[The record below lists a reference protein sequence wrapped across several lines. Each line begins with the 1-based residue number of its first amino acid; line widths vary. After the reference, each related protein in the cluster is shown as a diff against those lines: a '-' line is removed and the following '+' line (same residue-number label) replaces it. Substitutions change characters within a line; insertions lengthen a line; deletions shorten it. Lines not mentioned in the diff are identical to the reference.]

1 MPRANVKDKRKA
13 QLITA
18 TLDSIAKRGLQET
31 TITHIS
37 KGAGMSRGIIN
48 FYFTSKEAML
58 QETLRTLVDEY
69 DAHWQEALAP
79 EKNLKGQARLTA
91 LATAHF
97 SKKLCQAK
105 RLNIMSAFWG
115 HAATH
120 TAYRDV
126 LRKSDM
132 ALEQALCES
141 WKQAGVTEQEAPQ
154 VARQNHALIRGL
166 WLAFMLSPQETDR
179 DNLLAEC
186 VAFIEQRLGA
196 SKLVSNVAA
205 KRRILESTPPTQSAG
220 NVTSLAAAKAA
231 AKRPQKADGL
241 EGQMDIEDLFA
252 GLK

>member
-13 QLITA
+13 QLIAA
-18 TLDSIAKRGLQET
+18 TIESIGKRGLQET

-69 DAHWQEALAP
+69 AAIWQDAVPAEKGFKGQVKLEALID
-79 EKNLKGQARLTA
+79 
-91 LATAHF
+91 AHF

-105 RLNIMSAFWG
+105 RLNVMSAFWG

-120 TAYRDV
+120 AAYRD
-126 LRKSDM
+126 LLQASDRQFEA
-132 ALEQALCES
+132 ALQDA
-141 WKQAGVTEQEAPQ
+141 WKQAGLTEQEAPQ

-179 DNLLAEC
+179 DALAQEC
-186 VAFIEQRLGA
+186 RAFVADRLGA
-196 SKLVSNVAA
+196 GSKQPRKQVAERA
-205 KRRILESTPPTQSAG
+205 AQPG
-220 NVTSLAAAKAA
+220 NVTPISAAKPQAVKKP
-231 AKRPQKADGL
+231 AKPGD
-241 EGQMDIEDLFA
+241 GQMDIEDLFA
-252 GLK
+252 GL

>member
-13 QLITA
+13 QLIAA

-58 QETLRTLVDEY
+58 LDTLRTLVEEY
-69 DAHWQEALAP
+69 DAHWQEAIAP
-79 EKNLKGQARLTA
+79 EKNLKGQARLVA
-91 LATAHF
+91 LASAHF

-120 TAYRDV
+120 SAYRDV
-126 LRKSDM
+126 LRKSDT
-132 ALEQALCES
+132 ALELALSES

-166 WLAFMLSPQETDR
+166 WLAFMLCPQDSDR
-179 DNLLAEC
+179 EGLLAEC
-186 VAFIEQRLGA
+186 SAFIEQRLGA
-196 SKLVSNVAA
+196 QKISGNNAA
-205 KRRILESTPPTQSAG
+205 KRRILDSNAPTHFSS
-220 NVTSLAAAKAA
+220 NVTSLTAAKSV
-231 AKRPQKADGL
+231 AKRPQKASGL